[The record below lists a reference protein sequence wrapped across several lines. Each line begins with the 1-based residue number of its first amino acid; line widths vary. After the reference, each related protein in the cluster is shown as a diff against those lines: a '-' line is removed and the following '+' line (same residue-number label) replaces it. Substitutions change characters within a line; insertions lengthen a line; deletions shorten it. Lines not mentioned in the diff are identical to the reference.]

1 MTDGYRE
8 TECMTATENE
18 DALLLRDLCAGDEW
32 AFTELYRRRRRE
44 IYRFAYAM
52 TRSAALAQDVMQDVF
67 LRLLEGAARFDP
79 SKGTVR
85 AWLLGCARHVVLDRL
100 RAESRWTPA
109 DDEPSA
115 PCPAEDAVF
124 AQQRLEQLQA
134 ALLRLPIEYRE
145 AVALCEIAELSYAEC
160 AAVLGCPIGTI
171 RSRLHRA
178 RALLAE
184 RLAEIDVKEAPL
196 RRVKEVCG

>member
-1 MTDGYRE
+1 
-8 TECMTATENE
+8 MTATENE
-18 DALLLRDLCAGDEW
+18 DALLIRDLLAGDEW
-32 AFTELYRRRRRE
+32 AFAELYRRRRRE
-44 IYRFAYAM
+44 IYRFAFAM
-52 TRSAALAQDVMQDVF
+52 TRSAALAQDVVQDVF
-67 LRLLEGAARFDP
+67 LRLLEDATRFDS

-100 RAESRWTPA
+100 RAESRWTTGATA
-109 DDEPSA
+109 DDGPSA
-115 PCPAEDAVF
+115 PCPAEDTVF
-124 AQQRLEQLQA
+124 AQQRLERLHTEI
-134 ALLRLPIEYRE
+134 LRLPIEYRE

-160 AAVLGCPIGTI
+160 AAVLACPIGTV

-184 RLAEIDVKEAPL
+184 RLAEIDDKETPL